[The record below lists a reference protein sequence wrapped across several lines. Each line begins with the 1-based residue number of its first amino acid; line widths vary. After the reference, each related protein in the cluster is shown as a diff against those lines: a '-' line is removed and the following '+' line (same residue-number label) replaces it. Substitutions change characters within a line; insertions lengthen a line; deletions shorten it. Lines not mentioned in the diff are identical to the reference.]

1 MKNNPKLLLYI
12 LMLSTLGINT
22 PLSIIGIISQI
33 SEYFNTS
40 IAISGLYVSSFTFT
54 IAISGLFIPLLFSK
68 FERKTT
74 LVSILSVFAVSN
86 IVIVFTHS
94 IYVAS
99 FFRILSAVVY
109 PAFIAISL
117 TFCEEIA
124 PADQKQDYITKI
136 LLGIS
141 VGSIVGLPIT
151 TGLGTI
157 FGYQIAMAW
166 IFLINFLTLILI
178 LIFFPRVAGKSKS
191 YEMPLSSI
199 KSKEFLLATIGI
211 IMMPIGASMVYN
223 YIPYFLQTVSH
234 IYTYKL
240 SLFLFAYGIFSIFG
254 TWLGGKLIF
263 KKDKETLIAF
273 QLVCASVF
281 LALYLFADYL
291 IAVLLLILIFG
302 ILDGMGYNLIQY
314 VEASVLPDS
323 PELANGVFLS
333 VLNGGI
339 AIGIAIGG
347 FLVDGLGVMSVF
359 IGGVIFLIIAFVFM
373 VYVIFILKIN
383 LKYQSVQ

>member
-68 FERKTT
+68 MDRKKTF
-74 LVSILSVFAVSN
+74 VSILAVFALSN
-86 IVIVFTHS
+86 IVIIFTKS
-94 IYVAS
+94 IYIAS
-99 FFRILSAVVY
+99 VFRILSAVVY
-109 PAFIAISL
+109 PAFISIAL
-117 TFCEEIA
+117 TVCEEIA
-124 PADQKQDYITKI
+124 PEDQKQDYITKI

-151 TGLGTI
+151 TALGTI
-157 FGYQIAMAW
+157 FSYQVAMSW
-166 IFLINFLTLILI
+166 IFAINFLTLILI
-178 LIFFPRVAGKSKS
+178 LIFFPSMPGKSKS
-191 YEMPLSSI
+191 YEMPLSSV
-199 KSKEFLLATIGI
+199 KSKEFILATTGI
-211 IMMPIGASMVYN
+211 IMMPIGASIVYN

-240 SLFLFAYGIFSIFG
+240 SIFLLIYGFVSIFG
-254 TWLGGKLIF
+254 TWLGGKLIY
-263 KKDKETLIAF
+263 KKDKATLIIF

-281 LALYLFADYL
+281 LGLYLSADYL
-291 IAVLLLILIFG
+291 IPVLALILIFG

-314 VEASVLPDS
+314 IETSVLPDS

-339 AIGIAIGG
+339 ALGIAIGG
-347 FLVDGLGVMSVF
+347 FLVDGLGVMSIF
-359 IGGVIFLIIAFVFM
+359 IFGIIFLMLAFILL
-373 VYVIFILKIN
+373 VYVILILKIN
-383 LKYQSVQ
+383 LKYS